1 MGWNSRK
8 DFIPEQMGNFEQFIT
23 EHNKEWCDCCP
34 RLQYKGPQDHTFSC
48 DDTLTMANQDVV
60 NEEQESRN
68 TFENT
73 ERNETLELANVNR
86 SRNESEDSVQP
97 CGVGSMCGVDGVL
110 CSSGN
115 VLESMFP
122 YLATKGSDNANLE
135 SPRGVRSIITGGSG
149 ATTLSPMSK
158 PIRRGRFLVWP
169 AVIDCSA
176 PLTTCGPIA
185 ITPSTSSS
193 SE

>member
-1 MGWNSRK
+1 M
-8 DFIPEQMGNFEQFIT
+8 
-23 EHNKEWCDCCP
+23 
-34 RLQYKGPQDHTFSC
+34 
-48 DDTLTMANQDVV
+48 MANQDIV

-97 CGVGSMCGVDGVL
+97 CGVGGMCGVDGVL

-122 YLATKGSDNANLE
+122 YLGTKGSDNANAE
-135 SPRGVRSIITGGSG
+135 SPRGVRSIITGST
-149 ATTLSPMSK
+149 TTLSPMSK

-169 AVIDCSA
+169 AVIDCGA
-176 PLTTCGPIA
+176 PLTACGPIA